1 MRPQVLINSERL
13 DQKKNLINAINKANG
28 EGLTA
33 IRAYDPVAESR
44 LSGMLP
50 VGISAD
56 RAIVL
61 RHDNSY
67 PISSTVEVLGL
78 ENEDVQDLFPL
89 ITANS
94 GNSLTLSQ
102 WDTWEMRD
110 GLLEFR
116 VVLVDALGNVSYSD
130 KRAYPLVDPV
140 RGMSN

>member
-1 MRPQVLINSERL
+1 MVRGLLQSVLMIRSQN
-13 DQKKNLINAINKANG
+13 Q
-28 EGLTA
+28 GL
-33 IRAYDPVAESR
+33 VACS
-44 LSGMLP
+44 P

-67 PISSTVEVLGL
+67 PLSSTVEVLGL

-140 RGMSN
+140 RGYVESDRAGRHGL